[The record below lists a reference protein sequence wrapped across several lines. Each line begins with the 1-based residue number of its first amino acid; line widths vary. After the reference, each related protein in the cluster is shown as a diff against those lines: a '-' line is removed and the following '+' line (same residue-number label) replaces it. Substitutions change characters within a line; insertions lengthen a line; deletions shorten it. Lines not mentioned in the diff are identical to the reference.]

1 MTDLEAI
8 LHDDRLVERQNE
20 EMRNLLRQ
28 RPLKV
33 RLQHAVR
40 DINTTVLVENDID
53 VQKLRKIKFRP
64 RDQPDLRKIL
74 HSWLEVA
81 HHSEL

>member
-1 MTDLEAI
+1 
-8 LHDDRLVERQNE
+8 
-20 EMRNLLRQ
+20 MRELLRQ

-64 RDQPDLRKIL
+64 SRSFEIIL
-74 HSWLEVA
+74 ILILFFYCSQIYQFII
-81 HHSEL
+81 

>member
-1 MTDLEAI
+1 
-8 LHDDRLVERQNE
+8 
-20 EMRNLLRQ
+20 MRNLLRQ

-64 RDQPDLRKIL
+64 SRSLQIIL
-74 HSWLEVA
+74 ILI
-81 HHSEL
+81 LYNL

>member
-1 MTDLEAI
+1 MNNS
-8 LHDDRLVERQNE
+8 HPKKNE

-64 RDQPDLRKIL
+64 SRSFEIILVKIL
-74 HSWLEVA
+74 YYL
-81 HHSEL
+81 

>member
-1 MTDLEAI
+1 
-8 LHDDRLVERQNE
+8 
-20 EMRNLLRQ
+20 MRELLRQ

-64 RDQPDLRKIL
+64 SRSLQIIL
-74 HSWLEVA
+74 ILI
-81 HHSEL
+81 L

>member
-1 MTDLEAI
+1 
-8 LHDDRLVERQNE
+8 
-20 EMRNLLRQ
+20 MRELLRQ

-64 RDQPDLRKIL
+64 SRSFEIIL
-74 HSWLEVA
+74 ILILFFTVHKFINL
-81 HHSEL
+81 